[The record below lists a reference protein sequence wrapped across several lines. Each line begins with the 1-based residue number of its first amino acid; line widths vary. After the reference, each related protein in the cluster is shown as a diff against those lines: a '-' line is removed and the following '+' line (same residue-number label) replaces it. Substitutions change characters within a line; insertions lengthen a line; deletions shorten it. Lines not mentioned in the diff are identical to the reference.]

1 MWWQAMDWIIANLAS
16 LPSPLEGHDTA
27 QAGAANPS
35 LGWLREIFLKLS
47 TLSRLEEWLSA
58 SEIAELCAIH
68 EELQIPGVQAGADEE
83 EILRHIG
90 KLMSTLFKKSA
101 TIQGEGFEVRRTEET
116 RFVESID
123 RNRQVKKYS
132 FHRIQPA

>member
-16 LPSPLEGHDTA
+16 LPSPLEGHETA
-27 QAGAANPS
+27 QAGAANPT

-58 SEIAELCAIH
+58 SEIAELCATY
-68 EELQIPGVQAGADEE
+68 EELQIPGVQAGAGEE

-90 KLMSTLFKKSA
+90 KLMSTLFKSA
-101 TIQGEGFEVRRTEET
+101 TIQGEGFDVRRMEET

-123 RNRQVKKYS
+123 RNRLFKKYS
-132 FHRIQPA
+132 FHRTQPA